1 MNILS
6 NFFFLANEVTI
17 KPVKKK
23 LTCVEGK
30 KKCNPRCTVTK
41 TAGVSYTKYLTF
53 KNSKKLTNPVI
64 LIKASLGDKKVMF
77 SISLSK

>member
-1 MNILS
+1 MADKLVSGGFGATSIGVNGDVVSGSYNDRWPFTIMNILLFS
-6 NFFFLANEVTI
+6 ANEVTI

-41 TAGVSYTKYLTF
+41 TAGVSYTK
-53 KNSKKLTNPVI
+53 
-64 LIKASLGDKKVMF
+64 
-77 SISLSK
+77 